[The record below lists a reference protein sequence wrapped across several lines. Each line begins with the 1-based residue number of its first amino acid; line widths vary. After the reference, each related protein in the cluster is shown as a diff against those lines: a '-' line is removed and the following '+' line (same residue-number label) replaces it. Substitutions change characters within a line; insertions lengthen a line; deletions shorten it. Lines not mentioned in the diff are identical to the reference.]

1 MSNNVMYPSMST
13 PLSPTSVSP
22 LAPQAR
28 PVVRETLTT
37 KSLQF
42 SISDVQSCMDL
53 RYPDVLM
60 LDYTQLMMGFLLF
73 QAPPRSIAMIG
84 LGGGSLAKFCYRN
97 LPATT
102 MTVVEI
108 NPHVL
113 AVRDAFFIPPDG
125 ERFRVVLG
133 DGAEYVR
140 APTPAPDVLL
150 VDGYEVGGLPAA
162 LGSQRFYDDCAQWLD
177 TDGLMVANLHMSSHA
192 YPQFVG
198 RIQHSFQ
205 GNVQIVQEQY
215 GANCIVFARKG
226 GAVHGP
232 VPHTVTCPPGFD
244 AFAWLDMQPTFDH
257 LRKALYPHAAAA
269 TTPLA

>member
-1 MSNNVMYPSMST
+1 MT
-13 PLSPTSVSP
+13 IPLSPVPPSP
-22 LAPQAR
+22 LAQHAR

-73 QAPPRSIAMIG
+73 QAPPRSITMIG

-97 LPATT
+97 LLATT

-113 AVRDAFFIPPDG
+113 AVRDAFCIPPDG
-125 ERFRVVLG
+125 DRFRVVLG

-140 APTPAPDVLL
+140 GHHPAPEVLL

-162 LGSQRFYDDCAQWLD
+162 LGSQRFYDDCYQWLD
-177 TDGLMVANLHMSSHA
+177 TNGLMVANLHMSSLT
-192 YPQFVG
+192 YPQYVE

-205 GNVQIVQEQY
+205 GNVRIVQEQY

-226 GAVHGP
+226 AAVHASI
-232 VPHTVTCPPGFD
+232 PHSMTCPHGFD
-244 AFAWLDMQPTFDH
+244 AFAWLDLQPTFDH
-257 LRKALYPHAAAA
+257 LRKAFYPA
-269 TTPLA
+269 